1 MFFKKSL
8 EDRVEK
14 AKKDSKELNNI
25 IDEYKPFIASTVNDK
40 LGKYVEYGRDDELS
54 IGMLAF
60 KEAIES
66 YDRNKGK
73 FLNFAK
79 HVINLRLIDYYRKN
93 SKYKKI
99 ILLNSNDETENESI
113 RNSEKNEAITKY
125 INDEINEIR
134 KYEIIDFKNELLKW
148 NIEFSDLVK
157 VSPKHK
163 SLRNTYKEIARVVAE
178 NKEILESLLATKR
191 LPINKLTEIYGVH
204 RKKIERGRIYIIAL
218 VIAQIGDY
226 GYIKEYIY
234 GGE

>member
-25 IDEYKPFIASTVNDK
+25 IDEYKPFIASTVNNK
-40 LGKYVEYGRDDELS
+40 LGRYVEYGHDDELS

-99 ILLNSNDETENESI
+99 ILLNSHDETENESMK
-113 RNSEKNEAITKY
+113 NLEKNEAITKH

-163 SLRNTYKEIARVVAE
+163 NLRNTYKEIAKVVAE

-191 LPINKLTEIYGVH
+191 LPINKLTEIYEVH

-226 GYIKEYIY
+226 EYIKEYIY

>member
-40 LGKYVEYGRDDELS
+40 LGRYVEYGRDDELS

-99 ILLNSNDETENESI
+99 ILLNSHDETENESI
-113 RNSEKNEAITKY
+113 RNLEKNEAITKH

-163 SLRNTYKEIARVVAE
+163 NLRKTYKEIAKVVAE

-218 VIAQIGDY
+218 VIARIGDY
-226 GYIKEYIY
+226 EYIKEYIY

>member
-40 LGKYVEYGRDDELS
+40 LGRYVEYGRDDELS

-99 ILLNSNDETENESI
+99 ILLNSHDETENESI
-113 RNSEKNEAITKY
+113 RNLEKNEAITKH
-125 INDEINEIR
+125 INNEINEIR

-163 SLRNTYKEIARVVAE
+163 NLRNTYKEIAKVIAK

-226 GYIKEYIY
+226 EYIKEYIY